1 MKFKTL
7 LLALGLLGLI
17 AFVVAGGTLL
27 HVHVSGKSGLWNEE
41 HDLSLMAALGSA
53 ASLLDVAPV
62 VILVLAFVLAAEQR
76 SGRIEGQALH
86 RFGSRGPPL
95 R

>member
-1 MKFKTL
+1 VTRLKAL
-7 LLALGLLGLI
+7 LLALGLT

-27 HVHVSGKSGLWNEE
+27 HVHVSSDSGLWNEE
-41 HDLSLMAALGSA
+41 HDLSLMAAIGSA

-62 VILVLAFVLAAEQR
+62 VILILAFALAAEQR
-76 SGRIEGQALH
+76 SGRIEGQVLH
-86 RFGSRGPPL
+86 RFGSRAPPL

>member
-1 MKFKTL
+1 MTKFKAL
-7 LLALGLLGLI
+7 LLALGLT

-27 HVHVSGKSGLWNEE
+27 HVHVSGDSGLWNED
-41 HDLSLMAALGSA
+41 HDLGLMAALGSA

-62 VILVLAFVLAAEQR
+62 VLLILAFALAAEQR
-76 SGRIEGQALH
+76 SGRIEGQVLH
-86 RFGSRGPPL
+86 RFGSRAPPL